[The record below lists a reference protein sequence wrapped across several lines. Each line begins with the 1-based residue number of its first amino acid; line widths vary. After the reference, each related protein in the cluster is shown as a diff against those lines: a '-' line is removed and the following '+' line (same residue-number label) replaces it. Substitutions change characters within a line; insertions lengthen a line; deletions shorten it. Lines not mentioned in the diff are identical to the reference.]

1 MKKLSYVLLL
11 LILPAMLVAQNRSIN
26 KFYRM
31 HKKDAGATNISL
43 PGWILKLGAGIGK
56 RYVNDEEKELLK
68 YVKHIKKMKVLVM
81 EDGSTVSKEESKKFM
96 NSIRKK
102 GMQDL
107 IYIKDDETN
116 VSIMVQEKKNTI
128 RKLLIFVRDDEELVM
143 LSLKTKLKM
152 EDINNLI
159 RDAIGPELF
168 KKVEKKAA
176 PKIPQA

>member
-1 MKKLSYVLLL
+1 MKKLKYVLLL
-11 LILPAMLVAQNRSIN
+11 LILPSLMMAQSRAIN
-26 KFYRM
+26 KFYRS
-31 HKKDAGATNISL
+31 HKKDAGAVNISL

-56 RYVNDEEKELLK
+56 RYVDEEERELLK

-81 EDGSTVSKEESKKFM
+81 EDGSSVSKEESRKFM
-96 NSIRKK
+96 NKVRNK

-107 IYIKDDETN
+107 IYIKDEETN
-116 VSIMVQEKKNTI
+116 VSIMVQEKKDVI

-143 LSLKTKLKM
+143 LSLKTKIKM

-168 KKVEKKAA
+168 KKVEKKSA
-176 PKIPQA
+176 KKRPQA

>member
-1 MKKLSYVLLL
+1 MKKLTYVLLL
-11 LILPAMLVAQNRSIN
+11 LVLPSLMMAQSRSIN

-43 PGWILKLGAGIGK
+43 PGWVLKLGAGIGK
-56 RYVNDEEKELLK
+56 RYVDEDEKELLK

-81 EDGSTVSKEESKKFM
+81 EDGSTVSKKESRKFM
-96 NSIRKK
+96 NAVRKK

-107 IYIKDDETN
+107 IYIKDVEMN
-116 VSIMVQEKKNTI
+116 VSIMIQEKRDVIK
-128 RKLLIFVRDDEELVM
+128 KLLIFVRDDEELVM
-143 LSLKTKLKM
+143 VSLKTKIKM
-152 EDINNLI
+152 KDISNLI

-168 KKVEKKAA
+168 EKVEKKSA